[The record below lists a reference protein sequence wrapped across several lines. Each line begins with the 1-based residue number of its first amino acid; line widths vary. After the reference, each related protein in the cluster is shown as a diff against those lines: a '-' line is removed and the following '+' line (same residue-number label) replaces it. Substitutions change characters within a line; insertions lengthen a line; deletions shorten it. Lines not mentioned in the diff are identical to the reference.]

1 VCHAIGNLG
10 IETAVGAIEDAVRTM
25 PEGRARVRIDHAI
38 FLTAELIAGA
48 SPTSGLGWSRSRR
61 SLGPRRRGGAGPR
74 DRRGDPGAPVRERA
88 PRRREAGVLLRH
100 PCGSNAPLVGIA
112 AAVTR
117 TSREGRV
124 AAPQEALSAS
134 AALEAYTLGA
144 ARAAG
149 IDAVAGSL
157 ESGKRADLLVL
168 SSNPLECPA
177 TQLASI
183 QVLETWI
190 KGVRLNPP

>member
-1 VCHAIGNLG
+1 
-10 IETAVGAIEDAVRTM
+10 
-25 PEGRARVRIDHAI
+25 IDHAI
-38 FLTAELIAGA
+38 FLTAELIARIA
-48 SPTSGLGWSRSRR
+48 DLGVWVVGQPSF
-61 SLGPRRRGGAGPR
+61 LWDRGGAPAP
-74 DRRGDPGAPVRERA
+74 DRATDEAIRVRPFA
-88 PRRREAGVLLRH
+88 SALGAGVKQAFSSDH

-124 AAPQEALSAS
+124 TAPQEALSVS

-149 IDAVAGSL
+149 IYAVAGSL

-168 SSNPLECPA
+168 SSNPLDCPA

-183 QVLETWI
+183 KVLETGI
-190 KGVRLNPP
+190 TSVHLNPLRPTRTGSVTC